1 LETVIA
7 DAYNDE
13 LRLEGSNIDNRD
25 ALLKRLRD
33 SLPTLEARLCDT
45 KITEASQSGS
55 GTGDTVECPVTPV
68 MEVLAREK
76 LRHVK
81 HAINQFRDERR
92 RGLVHARNR
101 LTKTVTV
108 TGLVIFLIVAL
119 AVLLCV
125 QRGYIVA
132 AAAFYLVGAIVGLF
146 NQLYLE
152 GGTETATE
160 DYGLASARLFHTPMI
175 SGLAALGGVLI
186 IPMFSV
192 LVNSSIHGKSTVGD
206 VLDLTKLLNLTGQPF
221 SIVLAAIFGLSPT
234 ILISRLQQEAEQYKA
249 DLKGTESPTR
259 RSSVRPPS

>member
-1 LETVIA
+1 
-7 DAYNDE
+7 
-13 LRLEGSNIDNRD
+13 
-25 ALLKRLRD
+25 
-33 SLPTLEARLCDT
+33 
-45 KITEASQSGS
+45 
-55 GTGDTVECPVTPV
+55 
-68 MEVLAREK
+68 
-76 LRHVK
+76 
-81 HAINQFRDERR
+81 
-92 RGLVHARNR
+92 
-101 LTKTVTV
+101 
-108 TGLVIFLIVAL
+108 
-119 AVLLCV
+119 V

-160 DYGLASARLFHTPMI
+160 DYGLAAARLFHTPMI

-206 VLDLTKLLNLTGQPF
+206 VLDLTKLLDLTGQPF

-259 RSSVRPPS
+259 RSSVRPSS